1 MLEAMLAKRRT
12 QKLEEVP
19 SFVETRYNDD
29 VDGVICEHIGMVG
42 MSLLS
47 RACGDV
53 HTVGIRHLVVNK
65 MEGEIFI
72 ILDL

>member
-1 MLEAMLAKRRT
+1 ML
-12 QKLEEVP
+12 KLDD
-19 SFVETRYNDD
+19 NDD

-53 HTVGIRHLVVNK
+53 HTVVIHHLVVNK
-65 MEGEIFI
+65 MEGEICI

>member
-1 MLEAMLAKRRT
+1 ML
-12 QKLEEVP
+12 KLDD
-19 SFVETRYNDD
+19 NDD